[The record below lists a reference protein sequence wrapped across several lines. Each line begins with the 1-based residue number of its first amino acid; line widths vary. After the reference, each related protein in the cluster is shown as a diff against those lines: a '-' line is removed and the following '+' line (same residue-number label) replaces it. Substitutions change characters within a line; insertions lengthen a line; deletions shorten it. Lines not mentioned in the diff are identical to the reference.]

1 MARSA
6 GLTRLVNGFL
16 VVESAPVSLAQPK
29 EATDL
34 EALPPALL
42 TWGAP
47 SDFLL
52 PTGQIPGLITSRV
65 NIPRGNF
72 LTKNWDDSLNDF
84 NEQVEEYEE
93 EEVPPILYHEVAR
106 QVSVVRISNPEDA
119 SQYVDVERIERI
131 VFRGPDRDV
140 EFVLNHVGEVAI

>member
-1 MARSA
+1 MARSS

-16 VVESAPVSLAQPK
+16 VVESAPVSLAQPQ
-29 EATDL
+29 TPTVL
-34 EALPPALL
+34 EELPPALL
-42 TWGAP
+42 AWGAP

-72 LTKNWDDSLNDF
+72 LSKNWDDSLEDF
-84 NEQVEEYEE
+84 DEQVENYEDE
-93 EEVPPILYHEVAR
+93 EIPPILYHEIAR
-106 QVSVVRISNPEDA
+106 EVSVVRIENPEDPA
-119 SQYVDVERIERI
+119 QYVDVERIERI

-140 EFVLNHVGEVAI
+140 EFVLNHAGTVAI